1 MIGQTSAVTTVPL
14 YRYWNPGNGDHFYT
28 TNWSELG
35 SGRNGWGYE
44 GVQCHVVPQQRVGS
58 VPLYRYWNPGIGDH
72 FYTTNWSELGSGRYG
87 WGYEGVQCYVYPAQ
101 IAGTVPLYRYWN
113 PGIGDHFY
121 TTNWSELSSGRYG
134 WGYEGVQCYVFTQPA
149 SPPAAEGGPSAETE
163 SSTGETMTGLQTPGS
178 IPDGSFAS
186 LSAIPPTFT
195 IGVSDMPPLADDS
208 SDSVQSFITLSPA
221 GEGEAG
227 PRPASFTLSSEAQS
241 GKRRTRSGQITI
253 TVNLGDSDAG

>member
-35 SGRNGWGYE
+35 SGK
-44 GVQCHVVPQQRVGS
+44 
-58 VPLYRYWNPGIGDH
+58 
-72 FYTTNWSELGSGRYG
+72 
-87 WGYEGVQCYVYPAQ
+87 
-101 IAGTVPLYRYWN
+101 
-113 PGIGDHFY
+113 
-121 TTNWSELSSGRYG
+121 YG

-163 SSTGETMTGLQTPGS
+163 PSTGEIMTRLQTPGS

-195 IGVSDMPPLADDS
+195 IGLSNMPPLVDDS
-208 SDSVQSFITLSPA
+208 SDSVQSFVTLRPA

-227 PRPASFTLSSEAQS
+227 ARPASFALSSEAQS
-241 GKRRTRSGQITI
+241 GKRSTRSGQITI
-253 TVNLGDSDAG
+253 TVNLGDSDGG